1 MYVSIGE
8 LRHRVTVERA
18 VTSIDEA
25 GNLITSEWQP
35 LFTVWAKVL
44 PYAATIKDGATEQ
57 APEVGYRI
65 AMRYRTD
72 IRTTDRLRWE
82 GKTLLLVAPPYGKDG
97 KREYL
102 ILEAK
107 ELVED
112 G

>member
-1 MYVSIGE
+1 MYVTIGE
-8 LRHRVTVERA
+8 LRHRVTAERA
-18 VTSIDEA
+18 VTVLDDA
-25 GNLITSEWQP
+25 GNLITTEWQP
-35 LFTVWAKVL
+35 MFTVWAKVL
-44 PYAATIKDGATEQ
+44 PYSATIKDGATEQ

-72 IRTTDRLRWE
+72 IRVTDRLRWE
-82 GKTLLLVAPPYGKDG
+82 GKTLLIVAPPYGKDG

>member
-1 MYVSIGE
+1 MYVSISE

-18 VTSIDEA
+18 VTSVDDA
-25 GNLITSEWQP
+25 GNLLTTEWQP
-35 LFTVWAKVL
+35 VFTTWAKVL
-44 PYAATIKDGATEQ
+44 QYSATIKDGATEQ

-72 IRTTDRLRWE
+72 IRTTDRLRWA

-97 KREYL
+97 KHEYL

>member
-1 MYVSIGE
+1 MYVTIGE
-8 LRHRVTVERA
+8 LRHRVTAERA
-18 VTSIDEA
+18 VTVLDYA
-25 GNLITSEWQP
+25 GNLITTEWQP
-35 LFTVWAKVL
+35 MFTVWAKVL
-44 PYAATIKDGATEQ
+44 PYSATIKDGATEQ

-72 IRTTDRLRWE
+72 IRVTDRLRWE
-82 GKTLLLVAPPYGKDG
+82 GKTLLIVAPPYGKDG

>member
-1 MYVSIGE
+1 MYVTIGE
-8 LRHRVTVERA
+8 LRHRVTAERA
-18 VTSIDEA
+18 VTVLDDA
-25 GNLITSEWQP
+25 GNLITTEWQP
-35 LFTVWAKVL
+35 MFTVWAKVL
-44 PYAATIKDGATEQ
+44 PYSATIKDGATEQ

-72 IRTTDRLRWE
+72 IRVTDRLRWE
-82 GKTLLLVAPPYGKDG
+82 GKTLLIVAPPYGKDG

-107 ELVED
+107 ELVEH

>member
-1 MYVSIGE
+1 MYVTIGE

-18 VTSIDEA
+18 VTSVDDA
-25 GNLITSEWQP
+25 GNLITTGWQP
-35 LFTVWAKVL
+35 VFTTWAKVL
-44 PYAATIKDGATEQ
+44 PYSATIKDGATEQ

-72 IRTTDRLRWE
+72 ILVTDRLRWQ
-82 GKTLLLVAPPYGKDG
+82 GKTLLLVAPSYGKDG

-102 ILEAK
+102 VLEAK

>member
-1 MYVSIGE
+1 MFVTIGE

-18 VTSIDEA
+18 VTSVDDA

-35 LFTVWAKVL
+35 VFTVWAKVL

-72 IRTTDRLRWE
+72 IRTTDRLHWA

-97 KREYL
+97 KHEYL

>member
-1 MYVSIGE
+1 MYVTIGE
-8 LRHRVTVERA
+8 LRHRVTAERA
-18 VTSIDEA
+18 VTVLDDA
-25 GNLITSEWQP
+25 GNLITTEWQP
-35 LFTVWAKVL
+35 MFTVWAKERTVVL
-44 PYAATIKDGATEQ
+44 VVSDGATEQ

-72 IRTTDRLRWE
+72 IRVTDRLRWE
-82 GKTLLLVAPPYGKDG
+82 GKTLLIVAPPYGKDG

>member
-72 IRTTDRLRWE
+72 IRTTDRLRWA

>member
-1 MYVSIGE
+1 MFVTIGE

-18 VTSIDEA
+18 ATEVDDA
-25 GNLITSEWQP
+25 GNLLTTEWQP
-35 LFTVWAKVL
+35 VFTTWAKVL
-44 PYAATIKDGATEQ
+44 PYSATIKDGATEQ

-72 IRTTDRLRWE
+72 ILVTDRLRWE

-102 ILEAK
+102 ILAAK

>member
-18 VTSIDEA
+18 VTSIDDA

-35 LFTVWAKVL
+35 VFTVWAKVL
-44 PYAATIKDGATEQ
+44 PYSATIQDGTTEQ

-65 AMRYRTD
+65 ALRYRTD
-72 IRTTDRLRWE
+72 IRTTDRLRWQ

>member
-1 MYVSIGE
+1 MYVTIGE

-18 VTSIDEA
+18 VTSVDDA
-25 GNLITSEWQP
+25 GNLITTEWQP
-35 LFTVWAKVL
+35 VFTTWAKVL
-44 PYAATIKDGATEQ
+44 PYSATIKDGATEQ

-65 AMRYRTD
+65 AMRYRTG
-72 IRTTDRLRWE
+72 ILVTDRLRWQ

>member
-1 MYVSIGE
+1 MFVTIGE

-18 VTSIDEA
+18 VTSVDDA

-35 LFTVWAKVL
+35 VFTTWAKVL
-44 PYAATIKDGATEQ
+44 PYSATIKDGATEQ

-72 IRTTDRLRWE
+72 IRTTDRLRWA

-107 ELVED
+107 EMVED

>member
-1 MYVSIGE
+1 MFVTIGE

-18 VTSIDEA
+18 ATEVDDA
-25 GNLITSEWQP
+25 GNLLTTEWQTV
-35 LFTVWAKVL
+35 FTTWAKVL
-44 PYAATIKDGATEQ
+44 PYSATIKDGATEQ

-72 IRTTDRLRWE
+72 ILVTDRLRWE